1 MFKIYGE
8 REEECKYL
16 LSFMPICGL
25 HTVALKLTVQF
36 EKGHSFLMTAVLDAN
51 LAFVWARTTP
61 LSAGTYLDRLPCA

>member
-1 MFKIYGE
+1 MLRIN
-8 REEECKYL
+8 REGDEGNKYL

>member
-1 MFKIYGE
+1 MLRIN
-8 REEECKYL
+8 REGDEENKYL

>member
-1 MFKIYGE
+1 MFRINREGDGE
-8 REEECKYL
+8 NKYL
-16 LSFMPICGL
+16 LSFIPICGL

>member
-1 MFKIYGE
+1 MERGR
-8 REEECKYL
+8 REEYKYL

-36 EKGHSFLMTAVLDAN
+36 ENGHSFLMTAVLDAN

-61 LSAGTYLDRLPCA
+61 LSAGTYLDRPPCA

>member
-1 MFKIYGE
+1 MFRIN
-8 REEECKYL
+8 REGDEENKYL

-61 LSAGTYLDRLPCA
+61 LSAGTYLDRLPYA